1 MKLYIETMGCP
12 KNLNDSEGIGG
23 IWAAA
28 GHQLTDDPAEADI
41 VLVNTCGFIN
51 DAKQESI
58 DRIFD
63 MARFVEDATQEQ
75 SGSGQSEPEQGK
87 PRKLLA
93 VSGCLSQRY
102 KDQLADEMPEVDI
115 FLGVNDYERFPEIV
129 ENFRAGSGSQS
140 RNFSCQPETFTEF
153 SSRHLDENPYTATL
167 RIAEGCDNCCAYC
180 VIPQI
185 RGGYRS
191 RPAENIVAEAEM
203 LAARGCRELVL
214 IAQDV
219 TEYGRD
225 LYGKLALPELLRS
238 LCRVDGIRWIRLMY
252 CYEDKITDE
261 LIETVASE
269 EKICNYM
276 DIPLQ
281 HISDNV
287 LQAMNRRSTSES
299 ILGTIARLREAI
311 PDIHIRTT
319 MIVGFPGESEAD
331 FEELLDFVERARFE
345 RLGVFAYSREEGT
358 VAGDME
364 NQIDEDVKA
373 MRADAVMRRQLE
385 ISREINEAK
394 VGNTMEVMID
404 DIDEEGAYIGR
415 TVYDAPEIDDTVIFR
430 ADALLRPGEI
440 VRVRITDAFDYDLV
454 GDFLERM
461 EE

>member
-63 MARFVEDATQEQ
+63 MARLVEDATQEQ
-75 SGSGQSEPEQGK
+75 SEPGQSEPEQRK

-129 ENFRAGSGSQS
+129 ENFRAGSGSQC

-153 SSRHLDENPYTATL
+153 SARHLDENPYTATL

-299 ILGTIARLREAI
+299 IRGTIARLREAI

-331 FEELLDFVERARFE
+331 FEELLDFVEGARFE

>member
-1 MKLYIETMGCP
+1 
-12 KNLNDSEGIGG
+12 
-23 IWAAA
+23 
-28 GHQLTDDPAEADI
+28 
-41 VLVNTCGFIN
+41 
-51 DAKQESI
+51 
-58 DRIFD
+58 
-63 MARFVEDATQEQ
+63 
-75 SGSGQSEPEQGK
+75 
-87 PRKLLA
+87 
-93 VSGCLSQRY
+93 
-102 KDQLADEMPEVDI
+102 
-115 FLGVNDYERFPEIV
+115 
-129 ENFRAGSGSQS
+129 
-140 RNFSCQPETFTEF
+140 
-153 SSRHLDENPYTATL
+153 
-167 RIAEGCDNCCAYC
+167 
-180 VIPQI
+180 
-185 RGGYRS
+185 
-191 RPAENIVAEAEM
+191 
-203 LAARGCRELVL
+203 
-214 IAQDV
+214 
-219 TEYGRD
+219 
-225 LYGKLALPELLRS
+225 
-238 LCRVDGIRWIRLMY
+238 MY

-299 ILGTIARLREAI
+299 IRGTIARLREAI

-331 FEELLDFVERARFE
+331 FEELLGFVEGARFE

>member
-23 IWAAA
+23 IWEAA

-63 MARFVEDATQEQ
+63 MARLVEDAT
-75 SGSGQSEPEQGK
+75 SPEQGK

-129 ENFRAGSGSQS
+129 ENFRAGSGSQC

-153 SSRHLDENPYTATL
+153 SARHLDENPYTATL

-219 TEYGRD
+219 TEYGWD

-299 ILGTIARLREAI
+299 IRGTIARLREAI

-331 FEELLDFVERARFE
+331 FEELLDFVEGARFE

>member
-1 MKLYIETMGCP
+1 
-12 KNLNDSEGIGG
+12 
-23 IWAAA
+23 
-28 GHQLTDDPAEADI
+28 
-41 VLVNTCGFIN
+41 
-51 DAKQESI
+51 
-58 DRIFD
+58 
-63 MARFVEDATQEQ
+63 MARLVEDAT
-75 SGSGQSEPEQGK
+75 SPEQGK

-153 SSRHLDENPYTATL
+153 SARHLDENPYTATL

-299 ILGTIARLREAI
+299 IRGTIARLREAI

-331 FEELLDFVERARFE
+331 FEELLDFVEGARFE